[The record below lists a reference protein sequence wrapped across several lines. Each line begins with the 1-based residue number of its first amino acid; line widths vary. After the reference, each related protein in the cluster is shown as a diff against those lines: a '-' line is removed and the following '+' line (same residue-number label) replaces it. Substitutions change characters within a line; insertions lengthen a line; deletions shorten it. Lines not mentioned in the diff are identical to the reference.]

1 MDWISLSFVNGYAK
15 ILEKA
20 LLDTVIRIDLMISE
34 EGENTMA
41 KTKVIC
47 FTNNKGG
54 SGKTTTCSNAGFV
67 K

>member
-41 KTKVIC
+41 KD
-47 FTNNKGG
+47 KG
-54 SGKTTTCSNAGFV
+54 NLFYE
-67 K
+67 